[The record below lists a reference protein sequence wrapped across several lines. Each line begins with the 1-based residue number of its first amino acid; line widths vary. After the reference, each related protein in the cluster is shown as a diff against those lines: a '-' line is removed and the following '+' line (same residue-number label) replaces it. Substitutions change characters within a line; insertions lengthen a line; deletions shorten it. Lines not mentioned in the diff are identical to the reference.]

1 MGTQEIVINT
11 ETQTEDGQKTN
22 TQKVL
27 TIFIYQNTQEVND
40 AIKQASD
47 YCEAGQIEQTMNTL
61 YGLASQGK
69 IGLQENMPKAAD
81 MNNAVFMQ

>member
-1 MGTQEIVINT
+1 MINT
-11 ETQTEDGQKTN
+11 ETQAPDGQKTN

-47 YCEAGQIEQTMNTL
+47 FCDAGQIEQTMNTL
-61 YGLASQGK
+61 YSLTSTGK
-69 IGLQENMPKAAD
+69 IGL
-81 MNNAVFMQ
+81 